1 MPSTPPSTIC
11 APNSPPTTRDLE
23 AAYQAKREEF
33 ERLSLELAATK
44 GAARYL
50 YDPVAFAEQCINWP
64 AGGGLTDY
72 QREILAAI
80 PTKRRVAVRG
90 PHGLGKTGVSAIAV
104 LWFALSRDAAGI
116 DWKVPATAG
125 AWRQLSKFLY
135 PEIKKWSKRLRWDLL
150 GRGPFDERT
159 ELLTLSLK
167 LRHGEAFAI
176 ASSNAELIEGVHAD
190 SVLYLFDESK
200 AIAADTFE
208 AAEGAFS
215 GANPEGGLPEAF
227 ALAMSTPGEPNGTFY
242 EIHVRRPGFEDWWAR
257 HVTLDEAIAAGRV
270 ARGWAEQRKLQW
282 GKDSAAYNNRVLG
295 EFHSSDEDGVIP
307 LGWIEAAN
315 ERWRTWDDEG
325 RPQTPGRSTVGV
337 DVARSGSD
345 NTVMALLDGSVIT
358 ELRRTSRENTMET
371 TGRVKGIVDARP
383 GRRPIVDVIG
393 IGAGVVDRLRE
404 QKIRVEAFNASEGTD
419 RKDRSG
425 ELGFTN
431 VRSAAHWNLRELLDP
446 AYGADLALPPD
457 DRLTGDLTAPHWR
470 VMSGGRIQVESKDE
484 IRKRLGRSPDDGDA
498 VVQAAWDGE
507 GTDADAWIEWA
518 RLKAESLGAKT
529 PDDDPATTPADDP
542 ADGRTPLQRARDAAH
557 RARQH

>member
-1 MPSTPPSTIC
+1 MIATLDGAECAAQQFEEAPP
-11 APNSPPTTRDLE
+11 PP
-23 AAYQAKREEF
+23 
-33 ERLSLELAATK
+33 ELT
-44 GAARYL
+44 AARFMT
-50 YDPVAFAEQCINWP
+50 DPVAFAEQCITWGP
-64 AGGGLTDY
+64 GGGLTAY

-80 PTKRRVAVRG
+80 PTRRRVAVRG

-104 LWFALSRDAAGI
+104 LWFALSRDAEGI
-116 DWKVPATAG
+116 DWKIPATAG
-125 AWRQLSKFLY
+125 AWRQLSKFLW
-135 PEIKKWSKRLRWDLL
+135 PEIKKWSKRLRWDQL
-150 GRGPFDERT
+150 GRGPFDEHS
-159 ELLTLSLK
+159 ELLALSLK
-167 LRHGEAFAI
+167 LNHGEAFAI
-176 ASSNAELIEGVHAD
+176 ASNNSELIEGVHAD

-242 EIHVRRPGFEDWWAR
+242 EIHARRAGLEDWWAR
-257 HVTLDEAIAAGRV
+257 HVTLAEAVAAGRV
-270 ARGWAEQRKLQW
+270 AQGWADQRKKQW

-315 ERWRTWDDEG
+315 ERWRIWDDEG
-325 RPQTPGRSTVGV
+325 RPQAPGRRTVGV

-345 NTVMALLDGSVIT
+345 NTVMALLDGSVVA

-371 TGRVKGIVDARP
+371 TGRVKGIIDACP
-383 GRRPIVDVIG
+383 ARRPIVDVIG

-419 RKDRSG
+419 RKDHSG

-431 VRSAAHWNLRELLDP
+431 VRSGAWWNLRELLDP

-470 VMSGGRIQVESKDE
+470 VMSGGRIQVESKVE
-484 IRKRLGRSPDDGDA
+484 IRKRLGRSTDDGDA

-518 RLKAESLGAKT
+518 RRKAEALGMKPAEAD
-529 PDDDPATTPADDP
+529 PQQSPNDDPAEPPD
-542 ADGRTPLQRARDAAH
+542 DGRTPLQRARDVAR
-557 RARQH
+557 RAQDR